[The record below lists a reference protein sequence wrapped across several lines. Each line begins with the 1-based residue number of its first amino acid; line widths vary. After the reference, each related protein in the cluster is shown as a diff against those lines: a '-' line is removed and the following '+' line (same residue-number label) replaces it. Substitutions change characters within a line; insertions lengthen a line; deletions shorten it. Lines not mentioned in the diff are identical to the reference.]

1 MTKNFEPCK
10 KDLSRKYSQLKESE
24 QNQLKAA
31 VIQTIKKENEA
42 PVWSAV
48 VEVAS
53 AILRKNSNW
62 PEFFQL
68 VQQAC
73 EG

>member
-1 MTKNFEPCK
+1 M
-10 KDLSRKYSQLKESE
+10 
-24 QNQLKAA
+24 KAA
-31 VIQTIKKENEA
+31 VIETLKKENEA
-42 PVWSAV
+42 PVWSALA
-48 VEVAS
+48 EVAS

-73 EG
+73 EGIYNLKLFSRKI